1 MKRSEIEFIIEDMIE
16 DVNDCSRRAENAKAM
31 NLPMIEQDCFSRIL
45 GLHRLML
52 HLGYTLEHDGKRAD
66 RKGNGVGDIE
76 YMHYRAIER

>member
-31 NLPMIEQDCFSRIL
+31 NLPMIEQDYFSRIL
-45 GLHRLML
+45 GLHRLMF

-66 RKGNGVGDIE
+66 SEDGVGAIE
-76 YMHYRAIER
+76 YMHYKAIER